1 MANPQ
6 TASLSV
12 ADEFVQKIE
21 QKNRKDRI
29 IQLVPVFVL
38 VGLYLVFAAVA
49 PGFASLENLITM
61 LGQTA
66 LPLTVALG
74 ITFVILTGCIDLS
87 VDGVMSLGGC
97 AVSML
102 VMNNMTSL
110 SLGIIGVLASVAVCA
125 LIGFCIGLIHV
136 KARIPSFMVS
146 YGFSGI
152 AAGVAMA
159 VTGAVSPTI
168 MDEGFR
174 NLALSNF
181 LGIPY
186 TAWISFAVFAVA
198 YIMQE
203 YTAFG
208 RYLFA
213 VGNDESIPKVI
224 GVNTQTV
231 KLKAFAWSGAL
242 IGLAGILGA
251 ARIGMGTTLIGKN
264 NLFPAM
270 TAVVLGGTSLSGG
283 KGGQVQT
290 LIGCFM
296 YNMLLSGLNMVG
308 ITSYFQDIVF
318 GLLMIA
324 AIYFTVDR
332 SDRHTIVK

>member
-6 TASLSV
+6 AASLSV

-21 QKNRKDRI
+21 RKNRKDRI

-38 VGLYLVFAAVA
+38 VGLYLVFSVAA

-74 ITFVILTGCIDLS
+74 ITFVIITGCIDLS

-97 AVSML
+97 VVSLL

-110 SLGIIGVLASVAVCA
+110 SLGIAGVLLSVAVCA
-125 LIGFCIGLIHV
+125 LIGFFVGLIHV

-152 AAGVAMA
+152 AAGVATA
-159 VTGAVSPTI
+159 VTGAVAPTI
-168 MDEGFR
+168 LDEGFR
-174 NLALSNF
+174 NLALTNF

-198 YIMQE
+198 YIIQE

-224 GVNTQTV
+224 GVNTQSV

-242 IGLAGILGA
+242 IGLAGVLGA
-251 ARIGMGTTLIGKN
+251 SRIGMGTTLIGKN

-283 KGGQVQT
+283 RGGVLNTLLGILIVTELNNGLVLLGVSSDLQT
-290 LIGCFM
+290 GIQSLII
-296 YNMLLSGLNMVG
+296 LAAVALSSVRGRRVV
-308 ITSYFQDIVF
+308 S
-318 GLLMIA
+318 
-324 AIYFTVDR
+324 
-332 SDRHTIVK
+332 K

>member
-242 IGLAGILGA
+242 IGLAGVLGA

-283 KGGQVQT
+283 KGGVLNTLLGVLIVTELNNGLVLLGVSSDLQT
-290 LIGCFM
+290 GIQSLII
-296 YNMLLSGLNMVG
+296 LAAVALSSVRGRRVV
-308 ITSYFQDIVF
+308 S
-318 GLLMIA
+318 
-324 AIYFTVDR
+324 
-332 SDRHTIVK
+332 K

>member
-38 VGLYLVFAAVA
+38 VGLYLVFAAAA

-283 KGGQVQT
+283 KGGVLNTLLGVLIVTELNNGLVLLGVSSDLQT
-290 LIGCFM
+290 GIQSLII
-296 YNMLLSGLNMVG
+296 LAAVALSSVRGRRVV
-308 ITSYFQDIVF
+308 S
-318 GLLMIA
+318 
-324 AIYFTVDR
+324 
-332 SDRHTIVK
+332 K

>member
-1 MANPQ
+1 MENLQ

-12 ADEFVQKIE
+12 ADEFVRKIE
-21 QKNRKDRI
+21 QKNRKDKI

-38 VGLYLVFAAVA
+38 IGLYLVFSVAA

-74 ITFVILTGCIDLS
+74 ITFVIITGCIDLS

-102 VMNNMTSL
+102 VMNNMTSM
-110 SLGIIGVLASVAVCA
+110 SLGILGLLASVAVCA
-125 LIGFCIGLIHV
+125 VIGFCIGLIHV

-152 AAGVAMA
+152 ATGVAMA
-159 VTGAVSPTI
+159 ITGAVSPTI
-168 MDEGFR
+168 LDEGFR
-174 NLALSNF
+174 NLALTNF

-186 TAWISFAVFAVA
+186 TAWISFAVFAAA
-198 YIMQE
+198 YIIQE

-231 KLKAFAWSGAL
+231 KLKAFTWSGAL
-242 IGLAGILGA
+242 IGLAGVLGA

-283 KGGQVQT
+283 KGGVLNTLLGVLIVTELNNGLVLLGVSSDLQT
-290 LIGCFM
+290 GIQSLII
-296 YNMLLSGLNMVG
+296 LAAVALS
-308 ITSYFQDIVF
+308 
-318 GLLMIA
+318 
-324 AIYFTVDR
+324 TVR
-332 SDRHTIVK
+332 GRRVVSK